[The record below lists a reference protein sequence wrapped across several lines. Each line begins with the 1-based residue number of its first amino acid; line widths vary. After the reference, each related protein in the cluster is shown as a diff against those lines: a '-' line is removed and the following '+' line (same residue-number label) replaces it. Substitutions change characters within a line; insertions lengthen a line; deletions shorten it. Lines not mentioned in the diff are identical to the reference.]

1 MLPNAVDWAV
11 SPLLAVFMAPNSDI
25 AVLLWV
31 CARRGRAGITGTMA
45 GTVPAQRVNAYREVR
60 LRGLAQTSPLGTI
73 ASAQDAE

>member
-1 MLPNAVDWAV
+1 
-11 SPLLAVFMAPNSDI
+11 
-25 AVLLWV
+25 
-31 CARRGRAGITGTMA
+31 MA